1 VAHTDPGAVS
11 ASERRARYPGTLPMD
26 ALLTRGVAAGLTGG
40 LAFIL
45 VNMFA
50 AQSAGKPPIAPF
62 LAISTLFRFSDM
74 PIMQPMA
81 VPVEVTLGII
91 VHLFLSVLFGIGFA
105 LIAPLLRTSALL
117 VAGGLAYGLALYV
130 VNFQVIG
137 RLFFPWFVDP
147 RGPNQILE
155 LIVHPLAFGLALVPF
170 FLSTATRADRTT
182 TDVGGRS

>member
-1 VAHTDPGAVS
+1 MSTVMHGQDAATAHAKHRPPV
-11 ASERRARYPGTLPMD
+11 PVD

-62 LAISTLFRFSDM
+62 LDISTIFRFSEM
-74 PIMQPMA
+74 PITEPMA
-81 VPVEVTLGII
+81 VPTEVTLGII
-91 VHLFLSVLFGIGFA
+91 VHLFNSVLFGIVFA
-105 LIAPLLRTSALL
+105 LIAPLLRSSWLL
-117 VAGGLAYGLALYV
+117 VAGGLGYGLALYL

-147 RGPNQILE
+147 RGPNQLLE
-155 LIVHPLAFGLALVPF
+155 LVVHPLAYGLVLVPF
-170 FLSTATRADRTT
+170 FLSVVRRSSGDTA
-182 TDVGGRS
+182 

>member
-1 VAHTDPGAVS
+1 MEMEMDRTHSTEGTGGS
-11 ASERRARYPGTLPMD
+11 ARSSRYPWALPID

-62 LAISTLFRFSDM
+62 LDISTLFRFSEM
-74 PIMQPMA
+74 PILEPMA
-81 VPVEVTLGII
+81 IPVEVTLGVI
-91 VHLFLSVLFGIGFA
+91 VHLFNSVLFGIVFA
-105 LIAPLLRTSALL
+105 LIAPLLRSSVLL
-117 VAGGLAYGLALYV
+117 VGGALAYGVALYV

-147 RGPNQILE
+147 RGPNQVLE
-155 LIVHPLAFGLALVPF
+155 LIVHPLAYGLVLVPF
-170 FLSTATRADRTT
+170 FLSVTHRAHER
-182 TDVGGRS
+182 